1 MHAVT
6 SDLEHPF
13 RHPALGA
20 AMAARNAVSAEM
32 AVAGRARHDP
42 GDRAWATA
50 LGILEDHAEGD
61 VRGAHADR
69 LMRLSTRL
77 GGAGEAHA
85 PRSVEGSRLEGA
97 RRPAARRRRERLET
111 AFWFAV
117 GGAGGLMLAFGVRM
131 VEVMVA
137 WR

>member
-1 MHAVT
+1 
-6 SDLEHPF
+6 
-13 RHPALGA
+13 
-20 AMAARNAVSAEM
+20 MAARNAVSAEM

-50 LGILEDHAEGD
+50 LGILDDHTDGD

-77 GGAGEAHA
+77 GAGAPDGHA
-85 PRSVEGSRLEGA
+85 PHGVRTSELDAS

-117 GGAGGLMLAFGVRM
+117 GGAGGLALAFGVRM
-131 VEVMVA
+131 VEVLVA

>member
-1 MHAVT
+1 MVT
-6 SDLEHPF
+6 SEREHSF
-13 RHPALGA
+13 QHPALGA

-50 LGILEDHAEGD
+50 LGILDDHTDGD

-77 GGAGEAHA
+77 GGGAPESHA
-85 PRSVEGSRLEGA
+85 PHAARTSELEA
-97 RRPAARRRRERLET
+97 VRRPAARRRRERLET
-111 AFWFAV
+111 TFWFAV
-117 GGAGGLMLAFGVRM
+117 GGAGGLLLAFGVRM
-131 VEVMVA
+131 VEVMLA

>member
-1 MHAVT
+1 MLT
-6 SDLEHPF
+6 SERDHPF
-13 RHPALGA
+13 QHPALGA
-20 AMAARNAVSAEM
+20 AMSARNAVSAEM

-42 GDRAWATA
+42 GDRAWAAA
-50 LGILEDHAEGD
+50 LGILEDHVDGD
-61 VRGAHADR
+61 VRGAHAER

-77 GGAGEAHA
+77 GGGAPDAHA
-85 PRSVEGSRLEGA
+85 PHAVRTSELDAS

-117 GGAGGLMLAFGVRM
+117 GGAGGLALAFGVRM
-131 VEVMVA
+131 VEVLVA

>member
-1 MHAVT
+1 MLT
-6 SDLEHPF
+6 SERDHPF
-13 RHPALGA
+13 QHPALGA
-20 AMAARNAVSAEM
+20 AMTARNAVSAEM

-50 LGILEDHAEGD
+50 LGILDDHTDGD

-77 GGAGEAHA
+77 GGTGGTHA
-85 PRSVEGSRLEGA
+85 SPALRGSRRDAA

-111 AFWFAV
+111 AVWFAV
-117 GGAGGLMLAFGVRM
+117 GGAGGLLLALGVRV
-131 VEVMVA
+131 VEVMLA